1 MGRNAPICAVDHVLN
16 WMNALEAKLWG
27 TTFSGMESTM
37 TKIKFHLA
45 EQPRS
50 GLQWSDVKHEITAW
64 WYGACSLHELQ
75 SLDDRCLQDMGMSRR
90 TASLESA
97 KPFWMA

>member
-1 MGRNAPICAVDHVLN
+1 MI
-16 WMNALEAKLWG
+16 
-27 TTFSGMESTM
+27 FSGMESAM

-50 GLQWSDVKHEITAW
+50 GLHWSDVRHEITAW
-64 WYGACSLHELQ
+64 WHSARSLNELQ
-75 SLDDRCLQDMGMSRR
+75 SLDDKCLQDIGISRCS
-90 TASLESA
+90 ADFEAA

>member
-1 MGRNAPICAVDHVLN
+1 
-16 WMNALEAKLWG
+16 
-27 TTFSGMESTM
+27 MESEM

-50 GLQWSDVKHEITAW
+50 GLHWSDVKHEIRAW
-64 WYGACSLHELQ
+64 WNCARSLHELQ
-75 SLDDRCLQDMGMSRR
+75 SLDDRCLRDMGMSRC
-90 TASLESA
+90 TADFESA